1 MVDQSEAVISAPE
14 MAAIEAARAE
24 GRIIEL
30 LPLAAIDAEHLVRD
44 RLAQDEDEMEAL
56 MASLRKRGQQMPI
69 EVVALPRP
77 GPNGE
82 THGLVSGWRRLT
94 ALRRLTEEAGDPAFA
109 TARALVVTPDTAQDA
124 YLAMVEENE
133 IRVNLSHYERAR
145 VARKAMQEGVF
156 PNQRAALQ
164 GLFGNA
170 TRSKRSKI
178 GTFILLVESFDDVL
192 RFPSAISEKLGL
204 ALARELVRDPGL
216 STEIRTAL
224 AEHAPDTALAEM
236 RLLAAI
242 VAARADRATHP
253 EEPTEPRPVKAPRSA
268 AVTRISDGLEMR
280 FDARRGRIELS
291 GAEATEDLV
300 EALRGW
306 LSERTASAERQR
318 P

>member
-1 MVDQSEAVISAPE
+1 MVDQSEAVAAAPDI
-14 MAAIEAARAE
+14 AAMQAE

-69 EVVALPRP
+69 EVVTLPRP
-77 GPNGE
+77 GPAGE

-94 ALRRLTEEAGDPAFA
+94 ALRRLSQETGDPSFA
-109 TARALVVTPDTAQDA
+109 TARALVVTPETAQDA

-145 VARKAMQEGVF
+145 IACKAMEEGVF
-156 PNQRAALQ
+156 ANQRAALQ

-178 GTFILLVESFDDVL
+178 GTFMLLVESFDDVL

-204 ALARELVRDPGL
+204 ALAREIVRDPNL
-216 STEIRTAL
+216 TAEIRAAL
-224 AEHAPDTALAEM
+224 TEAAPDSALAEM
-236 RLLAAI
+236 RLLAAM
-242 VAARADRATHP
+242 VAERAERTTP
-253 EEPTEPRPVKAPRSA
+253 LQEPPEPRPARA
-268 AVTRISDGLEMR
+268 ASRAEVTRIGEGLEMR
-280 FDARRGRIELS
+280 FDASRGRIELS
-291 GAEATEDLV
+291 GADATEGLV
-300 EALRGW
+300 EELRAW
-306 LSERTASAERQR
+306 LADRIAATSGQSA
-318 P
+318 